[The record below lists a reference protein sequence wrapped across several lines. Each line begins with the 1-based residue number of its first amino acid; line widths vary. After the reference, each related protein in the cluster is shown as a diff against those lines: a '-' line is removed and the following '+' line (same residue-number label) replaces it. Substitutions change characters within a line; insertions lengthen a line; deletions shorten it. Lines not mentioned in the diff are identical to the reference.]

1 MYTDRKGK
9 TKSKAGSIT
18 KDVGYSNPRKYLH
31 IHGKKMDSQNLPQSQ
46 NKLFWFNNI
55 FVNDQTI

>member
-18 KDVGYSNPRKYLH
+18 KDVESSNPRKDLH

-46 NKLFWFNNI
+46 NKLF
-55 FVNDQTI
+55 